1 MALKISNLD
10 IGYKVKITGSYY
22 DGDTSSDPYSMIVV
36 AKNHPGYP
44 AGVVLMSEFVAK
56 RCAFD
61 AQEPTNPD
69 ASIREHG
76 NARYAHSNILQWLN
90 SRESPWYTAKHQY
103 DQAPT
108 ADYVTQGQYDAEKG
122 FMSHFP
128 EAFNS
133 LLLDVPAVT
142 VIAGTAESET
152 VTTKWALP
160 SLAELFGIATVMGV
174 VEGSLFPYFT
184 TDESRKCAYNTGS
197 FPASTFDYYTR
208 SPWAHDDGDDS
219 YESQLCGIMAN
230 GGISRMVRPSYGSNF
245 VRPFCVVSND
255 ALVTDSPTNGYYA
268 MLYNAIPTAPTT
280 ITVPT
285 TINGGTNISV
295 SWSAGGDADG
305 NLAGYI
311 LERSVDGGVWT
322 QVYKGAL
329 REFSDNITFGWASV
343 AYRVKTYD
351 AYEAE
356 SAYTTSATR
365 TVVNNTAP
373 TISDADGTLGSF
385 TASFPA
391 QSYTVNDAQ
400 GGTVTVVERL
410 DGAVRR
416 TYTATLGAAN
426 SFSIA
431 AAEWKQILNGVHT
444 ITITATDS
452 YGLST
457 VRTWTF
463 VKAMNTMNFTIT
475 PLPADAMPDR
485 CVVAVAGAFPSGS
498 VLKIEVCNNAND
510 AAPTWE
516 DISAKLGKKHFFTN
530 TKKTAAA
537 WAFGL
542 RCTLTRGTATG
553 SVYLDY
559 ITINYR

>member
-10 IGYKVKITGSYY
+10 VGYKVKITGSYY
-22 DGDTSSDPYSMIVV
+22 NGMTSNEPYSMIVA

-44 AGVVLMSEFVAK
+44 EGVVLISEFACK
-56 RCAFD
+56 FLAFD
-61 AQEPTNPD
+61 AMEPTNPD
-69 ASIREHG
+69 INIRENG
-76 NARYAHSNILQWLN
+76 WSRYAHSNVLQWLN
-90 SRESPWYTAKHQY
+90 SRESSWYTAKHAY

-108 ADYVTQGQYDAEKG
+108 ANYVTTNPYATEKG

-128 EAFNS
+128 EAFS
-133 LLLDVPAVT
+133 RLLLDIPAVT
-142 VIAGTAESET
+142 LVAGTLTTET
-152 VTTKWALP
+152 VTSKWALP
-160 SLAELFGIATVMGV
+160 SMTELFGTNEVPGV
-174 VEGSLFPYFT
+174 AEGSHFPYFST
-184 TDESRKCAYNTGS
+184 TESRRCTQNNGGS
-197 FPASTFDYYTR
+197 LSSHYYTR
-208 SPWAHDDGDDS
+208 TPFI
-219 YESQLCGIMAN
+219 YAN
-230 GGISRMVRPSYGSNF
+230 GAGTHSTQLMAIRGEMGIDYSVRAYDGNNF

-295 SWSAGGDADG
+295 SWSAGVDTDG

-311 LERSVDGGVWT
+311 LERSVNGGVWT

-373 TISDADGTLGSF
+373 TISGADGTLGSF

-410 DGAVRR
+410 DGVVRR

>member
-1 MALKISNLD
+1 MAQKISNLD
-10 IGYKVKITGSYY
+10 IGYKVRITGSLYE
-22 DGDTSSDPYSMIVV
+22 GKSSGESYSMIVA

-44 AGVVLMSEFVAK
+44 GGVVLISEFVAK
-56 RCAFD
+56 FCAFD
-61 AQEPTNPD
+61 AAEPNNEYD
-69 ASIREHG
+69 LSENG
-76 NARYAHSNILQWLN
+76 NTRYAHSNLLQWLN
-90 SRESPWYTAKHQY
+90 SRESSWYTAKHEY

-108 ADYVTQGQYDAEKG
+108 ADYVTANPYATEKG

-142 VIAGTAESET
+142 VVAGTLTTET
-152 VTTKWALP
+152 VTSKWAIP
-160 SLAELFGIATVMGV
+160 SVTELFGTHEVTGIA
-174 VEGSLFPYFT
+174 EGSHFPYFSS
-184 TDESRKCAYNTGS
+184 DERRKCTLITGVDPSAY
-197 FPASTFDYYTR
+197 YYTR
-208 SPWAHDDGDDS
+208 SPWVFANGESTHK
-219 YESQLCGIMAN
+219 SQLAAVRTIFG
-230 GGISRMVRPSYGSNF
+230 SKQMVRPANGNNF

-268 MLYNAIPTAPTT
+268 MMYNAAPTAPTT

-285 TINGGTNISV
+285 TVNGGSKISV
-295 SWSAGGDADG
+295 SWSAGNDADA
-305 NLAGYI
+305 NLAGYV
-311 LERSVDGGVWT
+311 LERKVGDGSWT
-322 QVYKGAL
+322 QIYKGAL
-329 REFSDNITFGWASV
+329 REFSDTITFGWASV
-343 AYRVKTYD
+343 TYRVKTYD
-351 AYEAE
+351 AYGVE

-365 TVVNNTAP
+365 TVINNTAP
-373 TISDADGTLGSF
+373 TISGADGALGSF
-385 TASFPA
+385 STAFTA

-400 GGTVTVVERL
+400 GGTVTVVEHL
-410 DGAVRR
+410 DGVVRR

-426 SFSIA
+426 SFSFTA
-431 AAEWKQILNGVHT
+431 SEWRQILNGSHT

-463 VKAMNTMNFTIT
+463 TKAMNTLTFTIT

-485 CVVAVAGAFPSGS
+485 CVVAAGGYFPTGS
-498 VLKIEVCNNAND
+498 TLKIEVCNNAND
-510 AAPTWE
+510 ASPKWE
-516 DISAKLGKKHFFTN
+516 DVSDKLGKKHFFTN
-530 TKKTAAA
+530 ATKTAAA

-553 SVYLDY
+553 SVWLDY